1 MQEYSNYLA
10 TFDEEGAYQIMDD
23 MGINVEKEE
32 GEFKVER
39 IGQNRAGHEDGS
51 YIVTWTAN

>member
-39 IGQNRAGHEDGS
+39 IGQNSAGHEDGS

>member
-1 MQEYSNYLA
+1 
-10 TFDEEGAYQIMDD
+10 MDD

-39 IGQNRAGHEDGS
+39 IGQNSAGHEDGS